1 MRIALDARVL
11 AAPQRRGIAKSLF
24 RLYQAL
30 ALARPDW
37 QVVAYHRGLHRLD
50 LTMPDN
56 VVEQHVI
63 EIPGDRFDAW
73 PRLRLPA
80 AVRNADV
87 DLLHCPANAG
97 PRWMPKPTVVTVHDL
112 IPLDM
117 PEGRDETEV
126 DRFEVGVRTACRRAA
141 AVVCPSAYTRER
153 LIAEHGLN
161 PARGFVVPWGVTTS
175 PADPTDPHTLT
186 TLNRY
191 QLEHPYFL
199 HFGAAEPRKNTR
211 GLIEAYA
218 LVPPVYRQR
227 VPLLILGLDERAK
240 AEMTRLADSLGVPT
254 TASPTQPV
262 PTRTPRGLIRF
273 AGFVPEDDLG
283 PLLAGALSLAYP
295 SYAEGFGLPILE
307 AFAAGI
313 PVLASDRS
321 AIPEIAHDAAEVVH
335 PDDRVAIT
343 KALTR
348 LAKDPLRRRELVHL
362 GRQRVTAF
370 SWKHAAEA
378 FAAALEHAAVQARR
392 PSPRVLALQQR
403 RPAA

>member
-30 ALARPDW
+30 AVARPDW
-37 QVVAYHRGLHRLD
+37 QVIAYHRGLHRLD

-63 EIPGDRFDAW
+63 EIRGDRFDAW

-87 DLLHCPANAG
+87 DVLHCPANAG

-126 DRFEVGVRTACRRAA
+126 DRFEAGVRTACRRAA
-141 AVVCPSAYTRER
+141 AVVSPSTYTRDR
-153 LIAEHGLN
+153 LIAEHHLH
-161 PARGFVVPWGVTTS
+161 PARAFVVPWGVTTS
-175 PADPTDPHTLT
+175 PADPTEPHTLT

-191 QLEHPYFL
+191 QLDRPYIL

-218 LVPPVYRQR
+218 LMPLVYRQR
-227 VPLLILGLDERAK
+227 VHLLILGLDEPAK

-254 TASPTQPV
+254 TANPSQPV
-262 PTRTPRGLIRF
+262 PAPTPRGLIRF
-273 AGFVPEDDLG
+273 AGFVPEDDLA
-283 PLLAGALSLAYP
+283 PLLAGALALAYP
-295 SYAEGFGLPILE
+295 SFAEGFGLPILE

-313 PVLASDRS
+313 PVLTSDRS
-321 AIPEIAHDAAEVVH
+321 AIPEIAHDAADVIN
-335 PDDRVAIT
+335 PDDRVAMT

-348 LAKDPLRRRELVHL
+348 LAKDPLHRRELVHR
-362 GRQRVTAF
+362 GRQRVAHFT
-370 SWKHAAEA
+370 WKHAAEA
-378 FAAALEHAAVQARR
+378 FAAALEHAAQQARR
-392 PSPRVLALQQR
+392 PSPRVLALQSR